1 VVDDLW
7 NVVTE
12 ATVWCN
18 GQHGALVTME
28 ALLPCGGRVRLTK
41 LTAPEFTPILGT
53 FPLVHGE
60 TKVAALSAFREV
72 SR

>member
-1 VVDDLW
+1 MVDDLW

-28 ALLPCGGRVRLTK
+28 ALPCGGRRGLTK
-41 LTAPEFTPILGT
+41 LTEPEFTPILGA
-53 FPLVHGE
+53 FPLVHEE
-60 TKVAALSAFREV
+60 TKVAALSAFCEV